1 MKSSIKKNN
10 KENKS
15 KNKTIITKETIS
27 YAILSI
33 VDIILIIYAARKNY
47 ANFVSIAGS
56 KNIYIGKNTRYLLL
70 GKNYITLI
78 ITTFMYIYTFLL
90 NKFILHK
97 NITKKE
103 LILFPIILLL
113 INCILFYIFT
123 NKIY

>member
-10 KENKS
+10 KEN

-56 KNIYIGKNTRYLLL
+56 KSIYIGKNTRYLLL

-78 ITTFMYIYTFLL
+78 ITLFFYIYICLL
-90 NKFILHK
+90 NKLILHK
-97 NITKKE
+97 TNTKKF
-103 LILFPIILLL
+103 LILFPIILL
-113 INCILFYIFT
+113 ITNCLLFYIFT

>member
-78 ITTFMYIYTFLL
+78 ITLFFYIYICLL
-90 NKFILHK
+90 NKLILHK
-97 NITKKE
+97 NNTKKF
-103 LILFPIILLL
+103 LILFPIVLL
-113 INCILFYIFT
+113 IINCLLFYIFT